1 MTDVAKVTAKG
12 QLVVKVRT
20 GREVLLEFPTD
31 PSPLELVD
39 LIGYLATQLER
50 DLVGVRGKQIVVPKP
65 TVLTS
70 DADFTQ
76 KEN

>member
-1 MTDVAKVTAKG
+1 MEAKAKG
-12 QLVVKVRT
+12 QLVIKVRT

-31 PSPLELVD
+31 LSPMEVID
-39 LIGYLATQLER
+39 VIGYLATQLER
-50 DLVGVRGKQIVVPKP
+50 DLVGVRGKQIVIPKP

-70 DADFTQ
+70 DVDFTK

>member
-1 MTDVAKVTAKG
+1 MTEVKAKG
-12 QLVVKVRT
+12 QLVIKVRT

-31 PSPLELVD
+31 LSPMEVID
-39 LIGYLATQLER
+39 VIGYLATQLER
-50 DLVGVRGKQIVVPKP
+50 DLVGVRGKQIVIPKP

-70 DADFTQ
+70 DVDFTK